1 MPYMQCMA
9 VHHVVCLWLA
19 WALFYNHTSQQQTA
33 AVHVLCMLRISSAGG
48 MSTKKGGLKV
58 V

>member
-1 MPYMQCMA
+1 MQCMA